1 MLRSPQP
8 SKRWLRMS
16 NALMKLGLLL
26 IVLSAIL
33 GGCASQTKTIVTDSF
48 CVLDHPTGYSSKG
61 DTDQT
66 IREIKIHNARY
77 RAVCENQ

>member
-1 MLRSPQP
+1 
-8 SKRWLRMS
+8 MS

-33 GGCASQTKTIVTDSF
+33 AGCVTTTPTSVNDL
-48 CVLDHPTGYSSKG
+48 CLIDHPVTWSKS

-66 IREIKIHNARY
+66 IREIKVHNARY
-77 RAVCENQ
+77 RAVCVK

>member
-33 GGCASQTKTIVTDSF
+33 GGCATRTPMSVPDSF
-48 CVLDHPTGYSSKG
+48 CQIDHPVTWSKA